1 MKLLPRNAVCVSEE
15 GPLGVV
21 RVLILLGTSCLLS
34 DACLYPLSL
43 LKLCNRLSC
52 EALRVLPV
60 SPLYETDEEKFL
72 NANALTG
79 RQR

>member
-15 GPLGVV
+15 GPLGVM

-52 EALRVLPV
+52 EAL
-60 SPLYETDEEKFL
+60 
-72 NANALTG
+72 
-79 RQR
+79 